1 MNFIELRVKKNT
13 HDSWGL
19 ARRAACC
26 KRGIQ
31 DRETA
36 MPTQRDRS
44 ETDTTQ
50 RPQPAHP
57 EGQPEPG
64 QREPAGPLVPRDT
77 QPGKPEQQEPPV
89 ENV

>member
-1 MNFIELRVKKNT
+1 
-13 HDSWGL
+13 
-19 ARRAACC
+19 
-26 KRGIQ
+26 
-31 DRETA
+31 

-64 QREPAGPLVPRDT
+64 QRKPAGPLVPRDT